1 MSARAYK
8 METMNFRKTISSLGV
23 RFWMAISAAKILAA
37 GFLIAGTLGFLW
49 HDRDPFLWPNVPP
62 HPLLNV
68 ALGWYKGVFSTARSL
83 FDHSPTNG
91 LIYSAVCVGCVLA
104 VFAIPFVSNLI
115 ARCVLSAWLLFGTG
129 YDLSMFDISGDM
141 PSFWLTQTI
150 LVNAWYGIQGTAQAY
165 LGVIAPDLAMVTIS
179 FVIFCLPPPRL
190 AGMSRYLPA
199 VVTISAVTG
208 VLGILAATN
217 GYTSVFPSP
226 FESYI
231 NAVKVARGVGQQMQF
246 RSVEYDGKLTSPF
259 RKIVLVVDE
268 SVRGDYLSLNDPS
281 IETTPF
287 LVSQRQSISNF
298 GVAVSGSNCSVVSRM
313 MLRFGLQESDLV
325 GRTQI
330 RFPGPTIWQYAKRAG
345 FQTVFVDSYGS
356 ATRLVHGITETEQ
369 AFMDRHVMADDL
381 PQYLR
386 DVNTAQRLRDLL
398 SDPAP
403 MFILVE
409 KLGVHIPYNA
419 QYPRTEN
426 VFHAKHDLDFDPT
439 DRANLIV
446 QYRNAIRWSVDGFF
460 ERLLREPMPAD
471 TLLIYTSDHGQ
482 ALAENNRLQSHC
494 SQGALAIRQEA
505 NVPLFAITTNAEWQE
520 ILSQAATRNHDRASG
535 LDIFATLLQAMGYDT
550 EWIAARFPHS
560 LTWGITRDRIRI
572 FWAEMQVREYDE

>member
-1 MSARAYK
+1 
-8 METMNFRKTISSLGV
+8 
-23 RFWMAISAAKILAA
+23 MAISAAKILAA
-37 GFLIAGTLGFLW
+37 GFLIAGTLGFSVA
-49 HDRDPFLWPNVPP
+49 RPRSFLWPNVPP

-83 FDHSPTNG
+83 FDHSTTNG
-91 LIYSAVCVGCVLA
+91 LILLGGLCWLC
-104 VFAIPFVSNLI
+104 
-115 ARCVLSAWLLFGTG
+115 ARCFCNSLCFKLWSHAAPSVPGCSSGIG

-150 LVNAWYGIQGTAQAY
+150 LVNAWYESKGTAQAY
-165 LGVIAPDLAMVTIS
+165 LGGNR
-179 FVIFCLPPPRL
+179 PRL
-190 AGMSRYLPA
+190 GDGDDFLRHLLLASAPTGRDVA
-199 VVTISAVTG
+199 ISAG
-208 VLGILAATN
+208 RGDDLGSDWRARDI
-217 GYTSVFPSP
+217 GGDQPVHERFPIP

-482 ALAENNRLQSHC
+482 ALAENNRLQSQLQPRCAGH
-494 SQGALAIRQEA
+494 SAGKPTFHSL
-505 NVPLFAITTNAEWQE
+505 PITTNAEWQRNSFASRY
-520 ILSQAATRNHDRASG
+520 SQPRSGQRFGHICHAATSHG
-535 LDIFATLLQAMGYDT
+535 L
-550 EWIAARFPHS
+550 
-560 LTWGITRDRIRI
+560 
-572 FWAEMQVREYDE
+572 